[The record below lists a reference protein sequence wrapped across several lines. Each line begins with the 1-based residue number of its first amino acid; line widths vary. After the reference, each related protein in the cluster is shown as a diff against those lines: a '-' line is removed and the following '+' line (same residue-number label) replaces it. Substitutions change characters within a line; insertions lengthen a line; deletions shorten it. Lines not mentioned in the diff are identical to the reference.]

1 MAKVSLS
8 SVMALLK
15 AGTKR
20 KAIQEQLELTG
31 SEMRVL
37 FNHPK
42 IKGLRAKRTVV
53 EIVDDLDD
61 NLDNEV
67 QTDDIR
73 PEPEVTTTSNVWLD
87 AFSEPINMNQQILFP
102 EMEEVNN

>member
-8 SVMALLK
+8 NVVALLE

-31 SEMRVL
+31 AEMRVL

-42 IKGLRAKRTVV
+42 IKGMRAKRTIV
-53 EIVDDLDD
+53 EIIDDLDGLTDEVD
-61 NLDNEV
+61 NN
-67 QTDDIR
+67 
-73 PEPEVTTTSNVWLD
+73 PSSPWLD
-87 AFSEPINMNQQILFP
+87 ALNIEPINVNQQILFP
-102 EMEEVNN
+102 EMEEVNY